1 MIIDSLQPIRRYY
14 ETGITRSYAFRIEQL
29 KKFKAAVLKYETE
42 IEAALYDD
50 LKKSPEETYATETG
64 LLIAE
69 LNTTIK
75 HLRQWMRPERKGTN
89 LVNLPSSSY
98 IVKDPLGA
106 VLIIGAWNYPL
117 QLLLIPLIG
126 AIAGGN
132 CAVIKPSE
140 LSPTTADVIE
150 KII

>member
-75 HLRQWMRPERKGTN
+75 HLRQWMRPEHRGTN

-98 IVKDPLGA
+98 IVKDPLGV

-117 QLLLIPLIG
+117 QLLLIPLVG
-126 AIAGGN
+126 AIAAGN

-140 LSPTTADVIE
+140 LSPATPP
-150 KII
+150 